1 MNRIRLLIVDDDPG
15 VSKLLATYLG
25 REGYAPEIAD
35 SVAAMQASFE
45 TAPPELVI
53 LDVMLPDGDGWGALR
68 WIRERSQLPVM
79 MLTGKGDTI
88 DKIVGLEMGADDYL
102 AKPFEMRELLAR
114 LRTIQRRR
122 VYADQQAQQAQPAP
136 AAAPAAQ
143 AAETRFRFHG
153 LEIDVVAHAV
163 HDANGTEIK
172 LTMAEFRLLSILAR
186 NAGRVVSRDQLS
198 EDVAGR
204 DWDPNDRSI
213 DVHLSNLRKKID
225 GAANRA
231 GIIRTVRG
239 TGYMLL
245 SQSA

>member
-1 MNRIRLLIVDDDPG
+1 MNKIRLLIVDDDPG

-25 REGYAPEIAD
+25 REGYAPEIVE
-35 SVAAMQASFE
+35 SVAAMQASFDKS
-45 TAPPELVI
+45 PPELVI

-122 VYADQQAQQAQPAP
+122 VYADQQVQQTPPAP
-136 AAAPAAQ
+136 TPSAV
-143 AAETRFRFHG
+143 ETKFRFHG
-153 LEIDVVAHAV
+153 LEVDVVAHEV

-186 NAGRVVSRDQLS
+186 NAGKVVSRDQLF

-239 TGYMLL
+239 TGYMLIPP
-245 SQSA
+245 SA

>member
-25 REGYAPEIAD
+25 REGYTPEVAD
-35 SVAAMQASFE
+35 TVAAMQASFE
-45 TAPPELVI
+45 TSPPELVI

-122 VYADQQAQQAQPAP
+122 VYADQQNQQTQPV
-136 AAAPAAQ
+136 AAAP

-153 LEIDVVAHAV
+153 LEVDVVAHEV
-163 HDANGTEIK
+163 RDASGTEIK
-172 LTMAEFRLLSILAR
+172 LTMAEFRLLSMLAR
-186 NAGRVVSRDQLS
+186 HAGRVVSRDQLF

-239 TGYMLL
+239 TGYMLIPP
-245 SQSA
+245 SV

>member
-1 MNRIRLLIVDDDPG
+1 MNKIRLLIVDDDPG

-45 TAPPELVI
+45 KSPPELVI

-122 VYADQQAQQAQPAP
+122 VYADQQIQQAQPA
-136 AAAPAAQ
+136 AA
-143 AAETRFRFHG
+143 AAETKFRFHG
-153 LEIDVVAHAV
+153 LEIDVVAHEV
-163 HDANGTEIK
+163 RDPNGAEIK

-186 NAGRVVSRDQLS
+186 NAGKVVPRDQLS

-239 TGYMLL
+239 TGYMLIPP
-245 SQSA
+245 SV